1 MLCCLFDMV
10 DKNRKVADSFRN
22 VSNDN
27 KLFKLVKLIERW
39 AMDFLECENENDK
52 VFHCSDKAQ
61 IISEICFI
69 CVISVEQ
76 FFNIKKSLLYKKEP
90 ALALNRGR
98 KSIYLDDF

>member
-1 MLCCLFDMV
+1 MPSCLFDKA

-27 KLFKLVKLIERW
+27 KLFKVVKLIERW

-52 VFHCSDKAQ
+52 GFHCSDKVQ
-61 IISEICFI
+61 IISEICFV
-69 CVISVEQ
+69 CAISVEQ

-90 ALALNRGR
+90 ALVLNRGR
-98 KSIYLDDF
+98 KSICLDDF